1 MRNER
6 HLIDGMVAAACTL
19 LAIFFLIACQ
29 QSQQPAATSAPAE
42 TKPATSDIF
51 VIFEGPWAI
60 APDPKDA
67 NSVLAIAPK
76 TKSHRLLAVVP
87 ANTELDAGVY
97 DVSVPGQP
105 SSSKPE
111 FDKAVLHVTFDPQAV
126 QRALDRRGERYA
138 VRLPRPDAYVA
149 ETRYPSRV
157 GPTYP
162 PEASTEQNYATAVAL
177 RYSVSS
183 KTGFQLAGTPDVGGA
198 FKPLLFELS
207 TGTMRFTIDPLEVH
221 LHDEDCHAHA
231 RAAFHDLTTLVG
243 LTLYIDFPESP
254 ADCHKT
260 DPQGPR
266 AQKAQL
272 LDSVPMQV
280 GRPRTGQSS
289 GSVQLAGMVP
299 LTLGSSVNFTGRWI
313 TYETEAAIFFFHS
326 EGGAC
331 IVPIPAGG

>member
-1 MRNER
+1 MRNKS
-6 HLIDGMVAAACTL
+6 HFIDGMVAAVCTL
-19 LAIFFLIACQ
+19 LAILFLIACQ
-29 QSQQPAATSAPAE
+29 QSQQPAASSAPSE

-51 VIFEGPWAI
+51 VVFEGPWAI

-111 FDKAVLHVTFDPQAV
+111 LDKGILHVTFDPQAV
-126 QRALDRRGERYA
+126 QRALDRRGDRYA
-138 VRLPRPDAYVA
+138 IRLPRPEAYVA

-231 RAAFHDLTTLVG
+231 RTAFHDMTTLVG
-243 LTLYIDFPESP
+243 LALYIDFPESP

-260 DPQGPR
+260 DPQGLR
-266 AQKAQL
+266 SQKAQL
-272 LDSVPMQV
+272 LESVPAPAGV
-280 GRPRTGQSS
+280 SRPGENS
-289 GSVQLAGMVP
+289 GSVQTASIVP
-299 LTLGSSVNFTGRWI
+299 PFGRDLHFASRWI
-313 TYETEAAIFFFHS
+313 SRQTEAAIYFFHS

-331 IVPIPAGG
+331 IVPIPVGG